1 MPATAIITLVRAI
14 ASFSCVLAITA
25 PAAAQQYPQ
34 KPVRVIVSYAPG
46 GAGDVM
52 ARVFGQK
59 LAESWGQQMIV
70 DNRPGANGM
79 IGAAAVAR
87 AAPDGYT
94 FLFGYVSEVA
104 INPSLYAKMAYDPA
118 KELVPVAMGG
128 VLPLLLVSNPSLPAK
143 SVRDL
148 LRLAKARPGE
158 LTYGS
163 AGYGSPAHLGAE
175 YLKRTAGV
183 DITHVPY
190 KGGAEVV
197 TAILSGQVM
206 VFFSGIPPAIAHVRS
221 GRLRALAVS
230 TAGRVPGLEEVPP
243 VAESGV
249 KGFDMAGWFGYFA
262 PAGTPRE
269 VVDKLASG
277 VSAILRQPETGR
289 LFVQQG
295 IVIAEMGPE
304 KFAPFIQ
311 AEAQKYARIIRES
324 GAKAE

>member
-1 MPATAIITLVRAI
+1 MQNTKTI
-14 ASFSCVLAITA
+14 AGVCGIAVCACALAITA
-25 PAAAQQYPQ
+25 PAAAQSYPQ
-34 KPVRVIVSYAPG
+34 KPVRVIVGYAPG

-104 INPSLYAKMAYDPA
+104 INPSLYSKMTYDPA
-118 KELVPVAMGG
+118 RELTPVAMGG

-148 LRLAKARPGE
+148 IRLAKTRPGE

-175 YLKRTAGV
+175 YLKRSAGV

-249 KGFDMAGWFGYFA
+249 TGFDMAGWFGYFA
-262 PAGTPRE
+262 PTGTPRE
-269 VVDKLASG
+269 VTDKLASG
-277 VSAILRQPETGR
+277 VGAILRQPETGR